1 MRLDVKYVDGL
12 CAAVD
17 ATAVRPRIDLS
28 GVTFVE
34 PYGLVYLGMFIRHNN
49 SLGKMFTI
57 IPPRSR
63 QVTAYLNSQRF
74 WERFNISVARS
85 DREGRSGMAR
95 FTSLRDIID
104 IENNQYIA
112 EDVGKM
118 VYDILTKN
126 AIAVQVDLVTEL
138 VIELVDNFSRH
149 SGQHVG
155 ACAMQLYP
163 NANRLDFAVGDCG
176 VGIRASLAR
185 NPAYE
190 HLVNA
195 SHQEAAVKAMEDG
208 VTGGAEGGT
217 GFGTV
222 RENVLELGGRMFLST
237 GDGWILVEGTTGDIQ
252 SGRMDS
258 QLPGVQIEISLPVGA
273 PR

>member
-1 MRLDVKYVDGL
+1 MRLDVKCVDGL

-17 ATAVRPRIDLS
+17 TTAVRPQIDLS
-28 GVTFVE
+28 RITFVE

-49 SLGKMFTI
+49 SLGKVFTI

-63 QVTAYLNSQRF
+63 PVTAYLSSQRF
-74 WERFNISVARS
+74 WERFNISAAGP
-85 DREGRSGMAR
+85 DREGHRGMAR
-95 FTSLRDIID
+95 FTSLRDMID

-112 EDVGKM
+112 EDVGRM

-126 AIAVQVDLVTEL
+126 AIAVKVDLVTEL

-149 SGQHVG
+149 SGQQIG
-155 ACAMQLYP
+155 SCAMQLYP
-163 NANRLDFAVGDCG
+163 NANRLDFAIGDCG

-185 NPAYE
+185 NPVYE
-190 HLVNA
+190 QLINA

-222 RENVLELGGRMFLST
+222 RDNVLELGGHMFLST
-237 GDGWILVEGTTGDIQ
+237 GDGWILVEGATGGIQ

-273 PR
+273 LK